1 MDTCKNKQ
9 KNNYYHNTKTL
20 ASITTHMCST
30 CTCKYTCVHVITCIL
45 IITSR
50 KITHLVPYLKIIIE
64 IYKIQ

>member
-20 ASITTHMCST
+20 VSITTRMCST
-30 CTCKYTCVHVITCIL
+30 CTCIYTCVHVIIL

-50 KITHLVPYLKIIIE
+50 KIMHLVPYLKIIIE